1 MKWLLRAVL
10 RSFLEVP
17 ERLFALFI
25 LSALFVAIAAG
36 TSLGLNQIE
45 DTTDR
50 IYAEQKL
57 FDLDVRIK
65 PTAQE
70 LLPAAHDIV
79 RAVPG
84 LAAGAWRL
92 AAAGAVELAD
102 GRIVQGSL
110 YAVAPDVRPAVCDV
124 RLVRGEF
131 LAPGH
136 PDEVIID
143 KTFADDLALQLGD
156 PLRVR
161 VASRELVV
169 RIRGIAVFPEH
180 LLSSLGD
187 DFYMPVR
194 KAHVIVLLSQELVAK
209 TLEYPTVN
217 SFVVTLSGDAA
228 ARDQVRERLRDHLAA
243 QGVTPTGVLLRE
255 DQHSV
260 ARNRARL
267 TVFRDFLPLVVIIF
281 EGVALFVLILVVRRI
296 FYTIRKELATL
307 IALGISARAIAAAWI
322 GVVYL
327 STLAANLVGTAGA
340 LALSHYISR
349 AYMQGTGYPILLSR
363 LSWQPLPA
371 VWGASLLL
379 VGGAILAVVLHTLMQ
394 APAATL
400 RDAPA
405 GFLQSRF
412 LLRLV
417 ALLSPSR
424 RGRRRNLYPELIGLR
439 NVLRRPVLFLSS
451 SACIAAMLAAGLAMY
466 IFADSQG
473 LGLKEFMAGQ
483 RWDYFVQLDTPR
495 GTDEIHRIVRE
506 VGGTA
511 WEGVLLQPAEIEANG
526 RKQAQALV
534 ATPLP
539 SALRPGGGVIFGRW
553 LRDSSEHAA
562 VITLRLALALGLHAD
577 DEITV
582 HAFGRSTRLRVC
594 GIMNNYVM
602 NQVMISEALFFTLR
616 NSPQRSAALPAVVI
630 SAPPSALPLLARRSE
645 LSRVLPR
652 ALLVEAGERGNRLMT
667 LVMRAYAHIAAV
679 VAFMLIVL
687 IVRFNITDR
696 QAEYALLRTL
706 GATPAETF
714 RSLIVE
720 AALSALCVLLFSLP
734 LCRLFLILFQQRIM
748 KVLNFVHLTQSPRA
762 FVLLLGPALFVMV
775 LTMLFDIR
783 RIARMSAAQVLRRRD
798 G

>member
-1 MKWLLRAVL
+1 MKWLFRAVL

-17 ERLFALFI
+17 GRLLALFV

-36 TSLGLNQIE
+36 TSLGLNRIE

-70 LLPAAHDIV
+70 LVPAAQDIV

-92 AAAGAVELAD
+92 AAAGSVELPD
-102 GRIVQGSL
+102 GRVAQGTL
-110 YAVAPDVRPAVCDV
+110 YAVAPEVRPAVCDV
-124 RLVRGEF
+124 RMLHGEF
-131 LAPGH
+131 LAKGH
-136 PDEVIID
+136 EGGVIID
-143 KTFADDLALQLGD
+143 KTFADDLALHLGD
-156 PLRVR
+156 SLRVR
-161 VASRELVV
+161 VASRELSVH
-169 RIRGIAVFPEH
+169 IRGIAVFPEH

-194 KAHVIVLLSQELVAK
+194 KAHVVLLFSQELVEK

-217 SFVVTLSGDAA
+217 SFVATLSDGA
-228 ARDQVRERLRDHLAA
+228 ARDQIRDRLREHLTA
-243 QGVTPTGVLLRE
+243 QGATPLSVLLRE

-296 FYTIRKELATL
+296 FYTVRKELATL

-327 STLAANLVGTAGA
+327 STLLANLVGTTGA
-340 LALSHYISR
+340 FVLSHVISR
-349 AYMQGTGYPILLSR
+349 AYMQGTGFPILLSR
-363 LSWQPLPA
+363 TSWQPLPA
-371 VWGASLLL
+371 VWGASFLL
-379 VGGAILAVVLHTLMQ
+379 VGGAILAVVLHTLLQ
-394 APAATL
+394 APATTL

-405 GFLQSRF
+405 GFLQSRL
-412 LLRLV
+412 LLRLS
-417 ALLSPSR
+417 AFLSPSR
-424 RGRRRNLYPELIGLR
+424 GGQRRNLYPELIGVR
-439 NVLRRPVLFLSS
+439 NVLRRPLLFLGSS
-451 SACIAAMLAAGLAMY
+451 TCIAAMLAAGLAMY

-495 GTDEIHRIVRE
+495 GAAQIDRLVRE
-506 VGGTA
+506 VGGTT
-511 WEGVLLQPAEIEANG
+511 WEGVQLQPAEIEANG

-539 SALRPGGGVIFGRW
+539 SLLRPGGGVIFGRW
-553 LRDSSEHAA
+553 LRDGNERTA
-562 VITLRLALALGLHAD
+562 VITLRLAQALDLHPD

-582 HAFGRSTRLRVC
+582 QAFGRTTRLRVC

-602 NQVMISEALFFTLR
+602 NQVLISEPLFFALR
-616 NSPQRSAALPAVVI
+616 DSPQQGAALPAVVI
-630 SAPPSALPLLARRSE
+630 SAPPSALPLLARRGE
-645 LSRVLPR
+645 VSRVLPR
-652 ALLVEAGERGNRLMT
+652 AMLVEAGERGNRLMAQ
-667 LVMRAYAHIAAV
+667 VMRAYAHIAAV

-706 GATPAETF
+706 GISPRETF

-734 LCRLFLILFQQRIM
+734 LCRLFLNLFQQRIM

-762 FVLLLGPALFVMV
+762 FVLLLAPALAVMV

-783 RIARMSAAQVLRRRD
+783 RIARIPAAQVLRRRD

>member
-1 MKWLLRAVL
+1 MKWLFRAVL
-10 RSFLEVP
+10 RSFFEVP
-17 ERLFALFI
+17 GRLFALFI
-25 LSALFVAIAAG
+25 LAALFVAITAG

-45 DTTDR
+45 DTTER

-70 LLPAAHDIV
+70 LLPAAQDIV

-84 LAAGAWRL
+84 LLGGAWRL

-102 GRIVQGSL
+102 GRIVQGTL
-110 YAVAPDVRPAVCDV
+110 YAVAPDARPAVCDV
-124 RLVRGEF
+124 RLLRGEF

-136 PDEVIID
+136 ADEVIID
-143 KTFADDLALQLGD
+143 KTFADDLALHIGD
-156 PLRVR
+156 SLRVR
-161 VASRELVV
+161 VASRELAV

-180 LLSSLGD
+180 LISSLGD

-194 KAHVIVLLSQELVAK
+194 KAHVIVMLSQELVAK
-209 TLEYPTVN
+209 TLEHPTVN
-217 SFVVTLSGDAA
+217 SFVATLAGDVAA
-228 ARDQVRERLRDHLAA
+228 GVVGDRLRAHLSA
-243 QGVTPTGVLLRE
+243 QGATPLGVQRRE

-267 TVFRDFLPLVVIIF
+267 TVFRDFLPAVVIIF

-296 FYTIRKELATL
+296 FYTTRKEQATL
-307 IALGISARAIAAAWI
+307 IAIGISARAIAAAWI

-327 STLAANLVGTAGA
+327 STLVANLVGAAGA
-340 LALSHYISR
+340 VALSGYISR
-349 AYMQGTGYPILLSR
+349 AYMQGTGFPILLSR
-363 LSWQPLPA
+363 ASWQPLPV
-371 VWGASLLL
+371 VWAASFLM

-394 APAATL
+394 APATTL

-405 GFLQSRF
+405 GFLQSRS

-424 RGRRRNLYPELIGLR
+424 AGWRRNLYPELIGLR
-439 NVLRRPVLFLSS
+439 NVLRRPLLFLSS
-451 SACIAAMLAAGLAMY
+451 SACIGAMLGAGLAMS

-483 RWDYFVQLDTPR
+483 RWDYFVQFEAPR
-495 GTDEIHRIVRE
+495 GADQIDRIVRE

-511 WEGVLLQPAEIEANG
+511 WEGVQLQPAEIEANG
-526 RKQAQALV
+526 RQQAQALV

-539 SALRPGGGVIFGRW
+539 SSLRPGGGVIFGRW
-553 LRDSSEHAA
+553 LRDGSERAA
-562 VITLRLALALGLHAD
+562 VITLRLAMTLGLHPD

-582 HAFGRSTRLRVC
+582 HAFGRATRLRVC

-602 NQVMISEALFFTLR
+602 NQVLVSEALFVALR
-616 NSPQRSAALPAVVI
+616 DSPQDSAALPAVVI
-630 SAPPSALPLLARRSE
+630 SAPPSTLPLLARRGE
-645 LSRVLPR
+645 VSRVLPR
-652 ALLVEAGERGNRLMT
+652 AMLVEAGERGNRLMAV
-667 LVMRAYAHIAAV
+667 VMRVYSHIEAM
-679 VAFMLIVL
+679 VAFLLIVL

-706 GATPAETF
+706 GVTSGETF

-762 FVLLLGPALFVMV
+762 FVMLLAPALVVMV

-783 RIARMSAAQVLRRRD
+783 RIARLPAAQVLRRRD